1 MERHD
6 EEKKK
11 VVMTADDFKNVE
23 EFFTHFKIEMPE
35 VLNERIVSY
44 KKDPREFSFD
54 DQKLFRAFIA
64 HAMNTV
70 DHPLVKDDVFKNIRA
85 KCEAA
90 WYSAQFD
97 LDLEQMLKEPKV
109 PT

>member
-1 MERHD
+1 MERHC

-35 VLNERIVSY
+35 LLNERITSY

-70 DHPLVKDDVFKNIRA
+70 DHPLVKDDVFKNIRT
-85 KCEAA
+85 KCDKA
-90 WYSAQFD
+90 WFDAQFD
-97 LDLEQMLKEPKV
+97 SDITTLLSGKDIK
-109 PT
+109 